1 MLKIPLYL
9 CEFPSPGKERDQLV
23 HMEVGGLLGGS
34 YYFSVVFTLCLDGPG
49 F

>member
-9 CEFPSPGKERDQLV
+9 CQFPSPGKERDQLV
-23 HMEVGGLLGGS
+23 YMEVRGLLRGPC
-34 YYFSVVFTLCLDGPG
+34 YFSVVFALYLDGPG

>member
-1 MLKIPLYL
+1 MLKIPPYL

-23 HMEVGGLLGGS
+23 HTEVGGLLGGPC
-34 YYFSVVFTLCLDGPG
+34 YFSVVLTLYLDGPG